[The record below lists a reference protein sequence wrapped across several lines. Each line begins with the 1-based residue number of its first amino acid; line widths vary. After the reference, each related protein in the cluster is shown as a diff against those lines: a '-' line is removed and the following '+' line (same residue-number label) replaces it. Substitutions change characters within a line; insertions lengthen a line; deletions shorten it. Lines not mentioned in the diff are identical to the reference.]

1 MYLKVQRLWLYVGNL
16 MIKFAHSAWV
26 VVVNNKCGQ
35 VCRPSSRTPTLT
47 FTGQLT
53 DVPTCR
59 LLFWRSV
66 KLWTV
71 QLMKVIVGYFYA
83 LKIISV
89 ISNWLLRRWFG
100 VSEVVMQALLNY
112 TDGILCRW
120 LYEREV
126 QATHAIKLQQDTSF
140 HRVGQFSSL
149 GGKVQHVSLKC
160 LFW

>member
-1 MYLKVQRLWLYVGNL
+1 
-16 MIKFAHSAWV
+16 
-26 VVVNNKCGQ
+26 
-35 VCRPSSRTPTLT
+35 
-47 FTGQLT
+47 
-53 DVPTCR
+53 
-59 LLFWRSV
+59 
-66 KLWTV
+66 
-71 QLMKVIVGYFYA
+71 MKVIVGYFYA

-140 HRVGQFSSL
+140 HSVGQFSSL

-160 LFW
+160 LF